1 MSELLNVTTIFGED
15 VFNDTVMQERLP
27 KKVYKNLKRTIEEGK
42 ELDLV
47 TADVIAHE
55 MKEWAIEKGATH
67 YTRCQCS
74 CCRNEGLGSLKR
86 SNALYALV
94 PAAYRSHGR
103 EARFL
108 YLSTAA
114 QRQGIDELF
123 R

>member
-55 MKEWAIEKGATH
+55 MKEWI
-67 YTRCQCS
+67 
-74 CCRNEGLGSLKR
+74 
-86 SNALYALV
+86 
-94 PAAYRSHGR
+94 
-103 EARFL
+103 
-108 YLSTAA
+108 
-114 QRQGIDELF
+114 
-123 R
+123 